1 MLLSAFPAAM
11 RYAGPR
17 EAIWHAIC
25 RKNYGCSH
33 FIVGRDHAGVG
44 DYYGTYDAQLIFDD
58 FEPHELDIEPMFFE
72 HTFWCN
78 VCGSMASTKSCP
90 HGPEDRVFLSGTK
103 VREMLGEGEVP
114 PVEFT
119 RPEVAAGPDRG
130 VPKLNQDHRVTWQY
144 TLLGLLT
151 GVLVGM
157 TGMGGGSLMTPLL
170 VFLFGVPPST
180 AIGTDIAHGA
190 AFKTR
195 QRRSAPAH
203 GQRPRAA
210 RRLDARRLGARVAAR
225 CVGQRAADRALRRR
239 RRVGD
244 GAGARRRAALRRGR
258 ADREEPRSRRRRSAT
273 SDWQLTRRDRIAA
286 VLIGVFGGFIVGLTS
301 VGSGVFFGLTLLI
314 IFPLRAHKVVGTD
327 IFHAAALLY
336 VAGAAHWAAGN
347 IDFEILAWLLLG
359 SIPGVLLGGR
369 LTLSIPERPLRLLLA
384 GVLGLA
390 GIKLLDVPGA
400 GIIVVVAL
408 AAGATAL
415 LVWLGRHTWIRFQR
429 ARAPA

>member
-1 MLLSAFPAAM
+1 M
-11 RYAGPR
+11 
-17 EAIWHAIC
+17 
-25 RKNYGCSH
+25 
-33 FIVGRDHAGVG
+33 
-44 DYYGTYDAQLIFDD
+44 
-58 FEPHELDIEPMFFE
+58 
-72 HTFWCN
+72 
-78 VCGSMASTKSCP
+78 
-90 HGPEDRVFLSGTK
+90 
-103 VREMLGEGEVP
+103 
-114 PVEFT
+114 
-119 RPEVAAGPDRG
+119 
-130 VPKLNQDHRVTWQY
+130 TWQY

-190 AFKTR
+190 AFKSVSAV
-195 QRRSAPAH
+195 QHRRMGNVRARLAGWMLIGSAPASLLGVWVNVQLTERYGDDIESVM
-203 GQRPRAA
+203 GQV
-210 RRLDARRLGARVAAR
+210 LGGSV
-225 CVGQRAADRALRRR
+225 ALR
-239 RRVGD
+239 G
-244 GAGARRRAALRRGR
+244 GR
-258 ADREEPRSRRRRSAT
+258 ADRKEPHPEGGDRRRDGGELS
-273 SDWQLTRRDRIAA
+273 RRDRTAA
-286 VLIGVFGGFIVGLTS
+286 VLIGIFGGFIVGLTS

-347 IDFEILAWLLLG
+347 IDFGILGWLLLG
-359 SIPGVLLGGR
+359 SIPGVLVGGR
-369 LTLSIPERPLRLLLA
+369 LTLSIPERPLRFLLA

-400 GIIVVVAL
+400 SIIVVVAL

-415 LVWLGRHTWIRFQR
+415 LVWLGRHSWIRFQR